1 MAKGELNVVTK
12 ANLVRSNAVSSFLSL
27 SKKILGLKRSSLAR
41 KCTSLND
48 PFEETT
54 LTAQFLTNQDF
65 STSLS
70 LTSGLYLIRNMECTS
85 LSLGCTFL
93 LEELELKMDDEMS
106 AEV

>member
-1 MAKGELNVVTK
+1 MAKGEQNVVTK
-12 ANLVRSNAVSSFLSL
+12 TNFVRSHAVSSFLSL

-54 LTAQFLTNQDF
+54 LTAQFLTHQDF

-70 LTSGLYLIRNMECTS
+70 HQEYGVYVTEPGLYVPVGGAGVEDGR
-85 LSLGCTFL
+85 
-93 LEELELKMDDEMS
+93 
-106 AEV
+106 